1 MYKTQE
7 LSQKQEIT
15 VAPNITLKYK
25 KKPHLQV
32 YKCPYMDCDAIFFSQ
47 DDRDQHLIAVH
58 NELPP
63 SVMKGISI
71 EIPSGKLFSRRDIA
85 LLRFNHTKQA
95 LSKYAALAGASFRAA
110 RAPRAK
116 LKKPKPTQTNTAK
129 VPLVAT
135 SEVQP
140 IATRQEPAPA
150 PSLSLWHR
158 ISKIFKKG

>member
-1 MYKTQE
+1 MQE
-7 LSQKQEIT
+7 LSQKQEMA
-15 VAPNITLKYK
+15 VAPNIILKYK

-32 YKCPYMDCDAIFFSQ
+32 FKCPYLDCDAIFFSQ

-63 SVMKGISI
+63 SVMKNIGI
-71 EIPSGKLFSRRDIA
+71 EIPSSKLFSRRDIA

-116 LKKPKPTQTNTAK
+116 QKKPKPMRTNTAK
-129 VPLVAT
+129 VPIIAT

-140 IATRQEPAPA
+140 IATKQEPAPA
-150 PSLSLWHR
+150 PKLGLWQR
-158 ISKIFKKG
+158 ISKIFKR